1 MASAA
6 TAPPLPRGY
15 RWIFTGLPA
24 RVNDVSAPFPRSHA
38 LPAVS
43 KYTLLM
49 SNLGPIRS
57 GGGAPDLGVTGARP
71 MVKCPKCGT
80 EVRDIARF
88 CTRCHATL
96 RFQCP
101 SCSHEQRRGG
111 TCEKCGIDFLKYIGA
126 IMTAKKAEADQF
138 HERLEHRSTLM
149 KNILWV
155 PFTLGIPLI
164 RSLLI
169 SREREKS

>member
-1 MASAA
+1 MSSPGPNKPDAG
-6 TAPPLPRGY
+6 TA
-15 RWIFTGLPA
+15 
-24 RVNDVSAPFPRSHA
+24 
-38 LPAVS
+38 
-43 KYTLLM
+43 
-49 SNLGPIRS
+49 
-57 GGGAPDLGVTGARP
+57 DLSVTGTRP

-101 SCSHEQRRGG
+101 SCNHEQRHGG

-126 IMTAKKAEADQF
+126 VLAAKKAEADQF
-138 HERLEHRSTLM
+138 HDRLEQRSALL

-169 SREREKS
+169 SRDRDKS